1 MKELTLKI
9 SEKKLPFFL
18 ELVKQL
24 GVEVVANNP
33 EIPKWQKEQ
42 VQKSKIELQ
51 KGEAEIIEWN
61 EIRKDLFDKYADK

>member
-24 GVEVVANNP
+24 GVEVVDNHP

-51 KGEAEIIEWN
+51 KDEAEIVEWN
-61 EIRKDLFDKYADK
+61 EIKKDLFDKYADK